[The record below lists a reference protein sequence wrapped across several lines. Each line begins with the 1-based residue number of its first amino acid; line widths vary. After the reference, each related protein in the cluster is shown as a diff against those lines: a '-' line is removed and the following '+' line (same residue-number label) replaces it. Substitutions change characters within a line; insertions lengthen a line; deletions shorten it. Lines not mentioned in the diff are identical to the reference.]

1 MRRSV
6 ALSGIAKGDPPPII
20 GKSAPS
26 VLSSAAA
33 KIAAQNENDSASSEM
48 L

>member
-6 ALSGIAKGDPPPII
+6 ALSGIAKGDPPII

-26 VLSSAAA
+26 VLSSAAP